1 MRSYDH
7 VIIGFGKGGK
17 TLAGALAASGQKVA
31 LIEKSGQMY
40 GGTCI
45 NVACIPSKY
54 LENQARISKQAGGS
68 FEEKADRYQKAV
80 QGKRALTAKLRAK
93 NYHKVADV
101 PGAEV
106 LTGTASFEDQHHIL
120 VKYPDGTFET
130 VEAGKI
136 YINTG
141 ASPFIPPIPGLKESR
156 FMYTS
161 ETMME
166 LESLPKRLVII
177 GGGYIGVEFA
187 SYYANFGSQVT
198 VIQNGADFLPRE
210 DQETAG
216 HALESMTSRGIRI
229 LFQTDIE
236 KVEDMEQEAALT
248 ISRDGQRSELR
259 ADAILAAT
267 GRRPNIEGL
276 HPERAGVEL
285 TARGAI
291 QVDDRL
297 RTTAPNVW
305 AMGDVTGGLQFT
317 YMSLDDFRIVKSQVL
332 GDGDRTAQ
340 NRGSIPYSI
349 FIDPPFSRVGLTE
362 KEAREQGYEV
372 KTAKLPAAAIPKAMV
387 LEKTDGFLKAV
398 IDAKT
403 GKILGAHL
411 FCAESHEM
419 INTVKVVMDAG
430 LPYTV
435 LKDGIFTHPTMSEAM
450 NDLFAALT

>member
-1 MRSYDH
+1 
-7 VIIGFGKGGK
+7 
-17 TLAGALAASGQKVA
+17 
-31 LIEKSGQMY
+31 
-40 GGTCI
+40 
-45 NVACIPSKY
+45 
-54 LENQARISKQAGGS
+54 
-68 FEEKADRYQKAV
+68 
-80 QGKRALTAKLRAK
+80 
-93 NYHKVADV
+93 
-101 PGAEV
+101 
-106 LTGTASFEDQHHIL
+106 
-120 VKYPDGTFET
+120 
-130 VEAGKI
+130 
-136 YINTG
+136 
-141 ASPFIPPIPGLKESR
+141 
-156 FMYTS
+156 MYTS

-166 LESLPKRLVII
+166 LENLPKRLVII

-216 HALESMTSRGIRI
+216 YALESMISRGIRV

-236 KVEDMEQEAALT
+236 KVEDLEQEAALT

-276 HPERAGVEL
+276 HPGKAGVKL
-285 TARGAI
+285 TGRGAI

-297 RTTAPNVW
+297 RTTVPNIW

-332 GDGDRTAQ
+332 GEGERTAQ
-340 NRGSIPYSI
+340 NRGSVPYSI

-398 IDAKT
+398 IDGKT

-419 INTVKVVMDAG
+419 INTVKIVMDAG